1 MGLLRIDARY
11 PTCNFSSGSVRRDVV
26 VDEDDGEELP
36 LLLML
41 LPSPPPLPRAAPAR
55 EEMRDDDD
63 DDDDDM
69 LTRGRTP
76 RCAVL
81 FEGAGADAG
90 RVALMYDHQESVSLC

>member
-1 MGLLRIDARY
+1 M
-11 PTCNFSSGSVRRDVV
+11 

-63 DDDDDM
+63 DDDDM

-81 FEGAGADAG
+81 FEGAGAAAG
-90 RVALMYDHQESVSLC
+90 RVALMYDHQESVSLYVEEGTLLVYSTRG